1 MAAIS
6 IRMILIVAEP
16 GNVTSSQEKRSLIAF
31 LLAVLLPVCAGAA
44 LAVGAIADS
53 TAVLSL
59 VPFRTYAAILF
70 CGGAIGS
77 IGILLKNNSGSA
89 YLRAVAFTLAVGC
102 SLIWTAQAAP
112 TVDQVLNQIRP
123 ASTPSVRP
131 AQSSSLIAEGGSLE
145 HADYFQENL
154 SHSRLSHT
162 RVVDVDF
169 GNANLSES
177 DFRGAVF
184 VRVNFAGANLC
195 AVDLRGADLS
205 QADNLN
211 EVKNWNFVYYD
222 ATTKLPPNLDF
233 NFIQGPQE
241 AAPGGLLYS
250 CTPNQTR
257 QLLDDGSR
265 K

>member
-1 MAAIS
+1 M
-6 IRMILIVAEP
+6 
-16 GNVTSSQEKRSLIAF
+16 
-31 LLAVLLPVCAGAA
+31 
-44 LAVGAIADS
+44 
-53 TAVLSL
+53 
-59 VPFRTYAAILF
+59 
-70 CGGAIGS
+70 
-77 IGILLKNNSGSA
+77 
-89 YLRAVAFTLAVGC
+89 
-102 SLIWTAQAAP
+102 
-112 TVDQVLNQIRP
+112 
-123 ASTPSVRP
+123 
-131 AQSSSLIAEGGSLE
+131 
-145 HADYFQENL
+145 
-154 SHSRLSHT
+154 
-162 RVVDVDF
+162 
-169 GNANLSES
+169 
-177 DFRGAVF
+177 
-184 VRVNFAGANLC
+184 RVNFAGANLC